1 MGNQGAISCGCT
13 SLNCSFSCRQTIKQ
27 RRPWH
32 GKARQLAAE
41 IWSCFEAFEQR
52 VRELPEFETDVQA
65 ATA

>member
-1 MGNQGAISCGCT
+1 MRMHLVELLLQLQADNQAT
-13 SLNCSFSCRQTIKQ
+13 QAMA
-27 RRPWH
+27 W
-32 GKARQLAAE
+32 QLATE

>member
-1 MGNQGAISCGCT
+1 MRMHLVELLLQLQADNQAT
-13 SLNCSFSCRQTIKQ
+13 QAMAWQ
-27 RRPWH
+27 

-52 VRELPEFETDVQA
+52 VRELPELETDVQA